1 MSLFQELKRRN
12 VFRVGIAYVLL
23 GWAVLQG
30 ADFMLD
36 LAGAPDWVIRVFA
49 IAGVV
54 GFPFALFFAW
64 AFELTPEGI
73 KRESEI
79 DRSQPAPTQTGRKLN
94 GIIIGLLVVIV
105 ALLLADRLLRPAPRD
120 VAAERPIAAQP
131 ETAGR
136 DSEEAVEDKSIAV
149 LPFAHRSA
157 NADDLFFTDGI
168 HDDLLTLLAKQDA
181 FKVISRTSVMEYR
194 DTTKNMKEVG
204 SELGVRH
211 ILEGGVQRAGTR
223 VRINVQLIDAATD
236 EHLWAEMYDR
246 ELTTD
251 NLFDIQ
257 SEIATAI
264 AGALQA
270 TLSGSSLDDVGSAP
284 TRSLPA
290 YDLYHRAKQLT
301 IGNSQTEWQ
310 AAVDLYEEAITLDPE
325 FALAF
330 LGLAEAYL
338 TLYWSYEGDPSKR
351 EASRRAIDQAIA
363 LEPDLPEIHMAEGF
377 YHYWG
382 RLDYE
387 TALSHLDRAIER
399 MPNNAEAHM
408 WRGWTLRRSGRL
420 EDALVSMRRS
430 LELDP
435 RAPFNW
441 LEYGQTLSYLHR
453 FDEALAAIEQT
464 RALRQLELW
473 ASAYTSDI
481 YLQRGDITSAL
492 EQSKATLRSNEPT
505 VRFALWQP
513 LLLSRD
519 FAGAQRFVDAWTP
532 GFEVWR
538 MRYHPKEL
546 MQAIVYRLA
555 GDTDAA
561 RSAANRAIE
570 RLQSEASR
578 FPPDYRK
585 HLALAEAYA
594 TAGDRE
600 AARRE
605 VEQALDMAP
614 SDFVEGMD
622 NRYYM
627 ARSLALVGESARAIE
642 LLEPLLPGPS
652 KISVRFVELDPHW
665 DGLRDDP
672 DFVALLE
679 RYR

>member
-1 MSLFQELKRRN
+1 MSFFEELKRRN

-36 LAGAPDWVIRVFA
+36 LAGAPEWVIRVFA

-79 DRSQPAPTQTGRKLN
+79 DRSQSITPQTGKKLN
-94 GIIIGLLVVIV
+94 GIIIGLLVVII
-105 ALLLADRLLRPAPRD
+105 ALMAVERIFFADRGEVGPATTTRPAAP
-120 VAAERPIAAQP
+120 AAP
-131 ETAGR
+131 ESVVST
-136 DSEEAVEDKSIAV
+136 DDKSIAV
-149 LPFAHRSA
+149 LPFANRSP
-157 NADDLFFTDGI
+157 NADDQFFTDGI

-194 DTTKNMKEVG
+194 DTTRNMKDVG

-211 ILEGGVQRAGTR
+211 ILEGGVQRAGSR
-223 VRINVQLIDAATD
+223 VRINVQLIDATSD

-246 ELTTD
+246 ELTTE

-270 TLSGSSLDDVGSAP
+270 TLSDSPLDHARSAP
-284 TRSLPA
+284 TSSLPA

-301 IGNSQTEWQ
+301 IGNSQAEWQ
-310 AAVDLYEEAITLDPE
+310 AAVDLYEEAISLDPS
-325 FALAF
+325 FALAYV
-330 LGLAEAYL
+330 GLAEAYL
-338 TLYWSYEGDPSKR
+338 TLYWSYEGDASKR
-351 EASRRAIDQAIA
+351 EASRRAIDQAIT
-363 LEPDLPEIHMAEGF
+363 LDSGLPEIQMAEGF

-382 RLDYE
+382 RLDYD
-387 TALSHLDRAIER
+387 TALGHLDRAIER

-408 WRGWTLRRSGRL
+408 WRGWALRRSGRF
-420 EDALVSMRRS
+420 EDALISMRRS

-441 LEYGQTLSYLHR
+441 LEYGQTLSFLHH

-464 RALRQLELW
+464 RALGQLELW

-481 YLQRGDITSAL
+481 YLQLGDVTSAL

-513 LLLSRD
+513 LILSRD
-519 FAGAQRFVDAWTP
+519 FEGAQRYVDAWTP

-538 MRYHPKEL
+538 MRYYPQEL
-546 MQAIVYRLA
+546 LRARVHRL
-555 GDTDAA
+555 
-561 RSAANRAIE
+561 
-570 RLQSEASR
+570 
-578 FPPDYRK
+578 
-585 HLALAEAYA
+585 
-594 TAGDRE
+594 AGDRE
-600 AARRE
+600 AAGAEAKRALERLQSQDDRFPGDYRRHFALAQTHAVIGE
-605 VEQALDMAP
+605 REAALREMELAFEKAPADGVESMTDRYNMACAM
-614 SDFVEGMD
+614 V
-622 NRYYM
+622 
-627 ARSLALVGESARAIE
+627 LVGARDRALE
-642 LLEPLLPGPS
+642 LLEPLLLGPS
-652 KISVRFVELDPHW
+652 TVSVRYVELDPHW
-665 DGLRDDP
+665 DGLREDP
-672 DFVALLE
+672 EFTALLE